1 MDSPSTQAGRLRR
14 IRTPDPKW
22 MGWNSLPEELANS
35 IFDILIHEVA
45 AEIQQSKYGLPRYA
59 RVSKRW
65 LDLFE
70 RKAFRYMTVDQRD
83 LQEKLSLIIPR
94 RRSMVEHIW
103 LRIELAT
110 YDCPDC
116 KHTGKNTYPHD
127 KAAVE
132 NAIVSTFKIL
142 HGWDQESDI
151 TGGALTLEISAHSPS
166 DSQHIF
172 KDYLIESK
180 DSGPSDI
187 ANDLDPASL
196 HDRPHGWSHGRRTE
210 TPGISAFSRMHKFG
224 IAGSIT
230 DLPQVKIIT
239 GLLIRRQMR
248 RTFSPDSLTSILRC
262 LPQLETLHFE
272 CWKPMLCTQ
281 FGQGNLTMQPLST
294 RLKKLVLFE
303 DFSEDCNKAVEAHNP
318 IPIGQFGVH
327 NLEATLAERSL
338 GMESL
343 SIFYLIGARRFFQA
357 TKSHWVWSRLTS
369 LSLTSP
375 LSKRTQSF
383 EVTNLLVSAAAAAER
398 MPALKTM
405 QIWNG
410 GRGHA
415 YAFSCE
421 VRELGLTISWK
432 GTWKLNLNLEVV
444 QAWMDVNKTREEVVD
459 GERKNKRNFE
469 VKEHPTLN
477 ANEIRSHGDAIRALQ
492 LTAEVVHPVS
502 LKQIRREAHYSFN

>member
-1 MDSPSTQAGRLRR
+1 MDNPSTQARSL
-14 IRTPDPKW
+14 RTPDLQPL
-22 MGWNSLPEELANS
+22 GGDALPPELALMVLKFLMTE
-35 IFDILIHEVA
+35 IA

-59 RVSKRW
+59 CVSKTW
-65 LDLFE
+65 LDFFE

-116 KHTGKNTYPHD
+116 KDAGKNAYPHD

-132 NAIVSTFKIL
+132 NAIVSVFKIL

-248 RTFSPDSLTSILRC
+248 RTLSPDSLTSILRC

-272 CWKPMLCTQ
+272 CWKPILCNQ
-281 FGQGNLTMQPLST
+281 FGQAIYGLTMQPLST

-327 NLEATLAERSL
+327 NLEATLVERSL

-343 SIFYLIGARRFFQA
+343 SISYLIGARRFFQA

-375 LSKRTQSF
+375 LSKRTQSSQ
-383 EVTNLLVSAAAAAER
+383 VTDLLVSAAAAAER
-398 MPALKTM
+398 MPVLKTM

-444 QAWMDVNKTREEVVD
+444 QAWMEVNKTREEVVN
-459 GERKNKRNFE
+459 GERKNNRHFE
-469 VKEHPTLN
+469 VKEHPTLD